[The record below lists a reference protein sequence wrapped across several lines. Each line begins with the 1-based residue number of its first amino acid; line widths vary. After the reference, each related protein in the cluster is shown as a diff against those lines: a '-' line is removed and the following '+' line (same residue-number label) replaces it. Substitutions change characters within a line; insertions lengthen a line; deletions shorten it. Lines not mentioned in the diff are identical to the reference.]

1 MMKNKKMII
10 FLVIIIIIQLSV
22 PVTMLINYIVRTK
35 EFNENYQEINVLID
49 GVYCNENH
57 YTIYSNGMNDL
68 YNQKY
73 IVFEMTED
81 GFYRWKK
88 TNEKPENNIYV
99 TNYYTDED
107 FGYIEYKENELPEG
121 YAWFDL
127 ESDIL
132 YHRWQEI
139 DNIDDGKCDG
149 PTTQAYMVL
158 KVYKGMYEVKEVYIN
173 SIPLDEYY
181 CKVHND
187 EIDIA
192 RFDYIYDSYDYD
204 YDTDYYEY
212 YDEEIGEYVT
222 EPYVA

>member
-1 MMKNKKMII
+1 MMKNKKMIV
-10 FLVIIIIIQLSV
+10 FLVIIIIIQLAV
-22 PVTMLINYIVRTK
+22 PVTMLIHYSVRTK

-49 GVYCNENH
+49 GVYCNENS
-57 YTIYSNGMNDL
+57 YTIYSNGMSDL

-73 IVFEMTED
+73 VVFEMVED

-107 FGYIEYKENELPEG
+107 IGYIEYKENEMPDG
-121 YAWFDL
+121 YDFYDMYYVN
-127 ESDIL
+127 L
-132 YHRWQEI
+132 YDKAQEVE
-139 DNIDDGKCDG
+139 NIDKNHCEG
-149 PTTQAYMVL
+149 PETQAYMVL

-181 CKVHND
+181 YMVQND

-192 RFDYIYDSYDYD
+192 RYDY
-204 YDTDYYEY
+204 YIGNEHYYDYYEY

-222 EPYVA
+222 EAYVA

>member
-1 MMKNKKMII
+1 MKNKKMTL
-10 FLVIIIIIQLSV
+10 FLVVIILIQLCV
-22 PVTMLINYIVRTK
+22 PVTMLINYSVRTK

-49 GVYCNENH
+49 GVYCNENS
-57 YTIYSNGMNDL
+57 YTIYSNGISDL
-68 YNQKY
+68 YTQKY
-73 IVFEMTED
+73 VVFEMVED

-107 FGYIEYKENELPEG
+107 IGYIEYKENDMPDG
-121 YAWFDL
+121 YDFYDMYYVN
-127 ESDIL
+127 L
-132 YHRWQEI
+132 YDKAQEVE
-139 DNIDDGKCDG
+139 NIDKNHCEG
-149 PTTQAYMVL
+149 PETKAYMVL
-158 KVYKGMYEVKEVYIN
+158 KVYNGIFEIKEVYIN

-181 CKVHND
+181 YKVQND

-192 RFDYIYDSYDYD
+192 RYDY
-204 YDTDYYEY
+204 YIGNEHYYDYYEY